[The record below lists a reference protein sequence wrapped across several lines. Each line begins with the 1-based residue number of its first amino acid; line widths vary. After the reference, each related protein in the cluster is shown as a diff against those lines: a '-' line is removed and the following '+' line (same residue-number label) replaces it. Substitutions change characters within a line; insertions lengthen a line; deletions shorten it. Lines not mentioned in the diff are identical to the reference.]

1 MRQIVKALAVA
12 LLLTT
17 VWTSAAQAAP
27 EWYTCVVELT
37 GTGDHNF
44 EFFRL
49 SDTAAGP
56 AFTAKWFRAPETVKK
71 EYLAIALTAMSLDKK
86 VFVRTDLFEETFP
99 TIKSMYLVR

>member
-1 MRQIVKALAVA
+1 MRKVGKILAVA

-49 SDTAAGP
+49 RDTAAGP
-56 AFTAKWFRAPETVKK
+56 AFTAKWFKAPEIVKI
-71 EYLAIALTAMSLDKK
+71 EYMALALTAISLDKK
-86 VFVRTDLFEETFP
+86 VLVLVDLIGATYP
-99 TIKSMYLVR
+99 TLKSFYLER